1 MGGLFRT
8 TLIAAAFALA
18 TPAYA
23 QVKVITGGIEH
34 IYGPGAQLLDDD
46 ALRAR
51 NERAERERLALSE
64 SVAAAAEIKSFNLK
78 DGNVEISISG
88 NIAPGDI
95 DALRASIKAANDAGK
110 LVTSLRLNSD
120 GGNLLEAVRMADWVK
135 SAKIS
140 TNVGQGAT
148 CASACFLIF
157 AAGETKYANISAHI
171 GVHAASEK
179 KGVVSRAATASMADV
194 ARELDVP
201 WSIIRRMIN
210 TPPGEVEW
218 LSLADLRLMG
228 TNVSRGGAGPER

>member
-1 MGGLFRT
+1 MGFYFRAV
-8 TLIAAAFALA
+8 LISSCFGLA

-23 QVKVITGGIEH
+23 QVRVITGGIEH
-34 IYGPGAQLLDDD
+34 VYGPGGQLLDDD

-51 NERAERERLALSE
+51 NERAERERLALSA

-78 DGNVEISISG
+78 DGSVEISISG
-88 NIAPGDI
+88 NIAPGNI
-95 DALRASIKAANDAGK
+95 DALGASIKAANDAGK
-110 LVTSLRLNSD
+110 LVTSLRLNSE
-120 GGNLLEAVRMADWVK
+120 GGSLLEAVRVADWVK

-157 AAGETKYANISAHI
+157 AAGETKYANISARI

-179 KGVVSRAATASMADV
+179 GVVSRAGTTSMADV
-194 ARELDVP
+194 AKALDVP
-201 WSIIRRMIN
+201 WSIIRRMTN

-228 TNVSRGGAGPER
+228 TKVSQSDK

>member
-1 MGGLFRT
+1 MGFYFRAF
-8 TLIAAAFALA
+8 LIASCFGLA
-18 TPAYA
+18 TPTYA
-23 QVKVITGGIEH
+23 QVRVITGGIEH
-34 IYGPGAQLLDDD
+34 IYGPGGQLQDDD
-46 ALRAR
+46 TLRAR
-51 NERAERERLALSE
+51 NERAERERLASV

-120 GGNLLEAVRMADWVK
+120 GGNLLEAVGMADWVK

-157 AAGETKYANISAHI
+157 AAGETKYANISARI
-171 GVHAASEK
+171 GVHRASE
-179 KGVVSRAATASMADV
+179 KGVVSRAGTTSMADV
-194 ARELDVP
+194 AKELDVP

-210 TPPGEVEW
+210 TPPGEMEW

-228 TNVSRGGAGPER
+228 ANVSRGGAGPER

>member
-1 MGGLFRT
+1 MGFYFRAV
-8 TLIAAAFALA
+8 LIASCFGLA

-34 IYGPGAQLLDDD
+34 IYGPGGQLQDDD
-46 ALRAR
+46 TLRTR
-51 NERAERERLALSE
+51 NERAERDRLALSA

-78 DGNVEISISG
+78 DGSVEISISG

-120 GGNLLEAVRMADWVK
+120 GGSLLEAVRMADWVK

-157 AAGETKYANISAHI
+157 AAGETKYANNSARI
-171 GVHAASEK
+171 GVHGASE
-179 KGVVSRAATASMADV
+179 KGVVSRAGTTSMADV
-194 ARELDVP
+194 AKALDVP

-228 TNVSRGGAGPER
+228 TKVSQSDK

>member
-1 MGGLFRT
+1 MSIPVFCERQKWGIAVCGL
-8 TLIAAAFALA
+8 A
-18 TPAYA
+18 
-23 QVKVITGGIEH
+23 G
-34 IYGPGAQLLDDD
+34 
-46 ALRAR
+46 
-51 NERAERERLALSE
+51 LALSA
-64 SVAAAAEIKSFNLK
+64 SVAAAAEIKSFNLN
-78 DGNVEISISG
+78 DGSVEISISG

-120 GGNLLEAVRMADWVK
+120 GGNLLEAVRVADWVK

-140 TNVGQGAT
+140 TNVGQSAT

-157 AAGETKYANISAHI
+157 AAGETKYANISARI
-171 GVHAASEK
+171 GVHAAASE
-179 KGVVSRAATASMADV
+179 KGVVSRAATTSMADV
-194 ARELDVP
+194 AKALDVP

-228 TNVSRGGAGPER
+228 TTVSRDKER

>member
-1 MGGLFRT
+1 MGFYFRAF
-8 TLIAAAFALA
+8 LIASCFGLA
-18 TPAYA
+18 TPTYA
-23 QVKVITGGIEH
+23 QVRVITGGIEH
-34 IYGPGAQLLDDD
+34 IYGPGGQLQDDD
-46 ALRAR
+46 TLRAR
-51 NERAERERLALSE
+51 NERAERERLASV

-157 AAGETKYANISAHI
+157 AAGETKYANISARI
-171 GVHAASEK
+171 GVHRASE
-179 KGVVSRAATASMADV
+179 KGVVSRAGTTSMADV
-194 ARELDVP
+194 AKELDVP

-228 TNVSRGGAGPER
+228 ANVSRGGAGPER

>member
-1 MGGLFRT
+1 MGFYFRAV
-8 TLIAAAFALA
+8 LIASCFGLA
-18 TPAYA
+18 TPTYA

-34 IYGPGAQLLDDD
+34 IYGPGGQLQDDD
-46 ALRAR
+46 TLRTR
-51 NERAERERLALSE
+51 NERAERDRLALSA

-78 DGNVEISISG
+78 DGSVEISISG
-88 NIAPGDI
+88 KIAPGDI
-95 DALRASIKAANDAGK
+95 DALRASIKTANDAGK

-120 GGNLLEAVRMADWVK
+120 GGNLLEAVRVADWVK

-157 AAGETKYANISAHI
+157 AAGETKYANINARI
-171 GVHAASEK
+171 GVHAAASE
-179 KGVVSRAATASMADV
+179 KGVVSRAATTSMADI
-194 ARELDVP
+194 AKELDVP

-228 TNVSRGGAGPER
+228 TTVSRDKER